1 MEINFINSV
10 QGKYL
15 IIKYDVT
22 IYNEDDGAHFPVY
35 NYSGTILFSG
45 DAVNKDEQEIYDAVL
60 NDFRNTYKERF
71 HMTLEEQAKDP
82 AFRGINIR
90 VESTVCHQKYIE
102 IKP

>member
-1 MEINFINSV
+1 MEINFINSN
-10 QGKYL
+10 QGKFL

-45 DAVNKDEQEIYDAVL
+45 DAVNKNEQEIYDAVL
-60 NDFRNTYKERF
+60 NHFRDNYEKRF
-71 HMTLEEQAKDP
+71 HITLEEQVKDP

-90 VESTVCHQKYIE
+90 VESTVSHEKLIE